1 MKPYYVLLMAE
12 CLNENTA
19 EEKVI
24 EVPFKFASKKL
35 WEYHSDDYFDDIA
48 EQFNEWLQ
56 NNGYRGWYMDDAIE
70 TVKSIN
76 SKDAISPCE
85 VLE

>member
-1 MKPYYVLLMAE
+1 MKPYYVMLMSE
-12 CLNENTA
+12 CMNEDTG

-35 WEYHSDDYFDDIA
+35 WEEHCDNYFDDIA

-56 NNGYRGWYMDDAIE
+56 NNGHSGWYMDDAIE
-70 TVKSIN
+70 TVKSI
-76 SKDAISPCE
+76 KPQEAISPCE